1 MLVYSPE
8 VLFVIPGAV
17 MVLLGILINIT
28 VLSKTTVFG
37 RPFYIHTEIAGTL
50 LIIVGIEVIALGLI
64 ARTYGVY
71 YMGVRDPFL
80 ERMRARFKLE
90 HGLLFGGALI
100 LAGLVGGAVIIGKWL
115 AEGAGT
121 LGQGEV
127 ALIAA
132 TGFVVG
138 VQIFFTSFVL
148 SILGLRRPH

>member
-1 MLVYSPE
+1 
-8 VLFVIPGAV
+8 
-17 MVLLGILINIT
+17 
-28 VLSKTTVFG
+28 
-37 RPFYIHTEIAGTL
+37 
-50 LIIVGIEVIALGLI
+50 
-64 ARTYGVY
+64 
-71 YMGVRDPFL
+71 MGVRDPFL

-127 ALIAA
+127 ALVAA

-138 VQIFFTSFVL
+138 VQIFFTSFLL
-148 SILGLRRPH
+148 SILGLRRTQR